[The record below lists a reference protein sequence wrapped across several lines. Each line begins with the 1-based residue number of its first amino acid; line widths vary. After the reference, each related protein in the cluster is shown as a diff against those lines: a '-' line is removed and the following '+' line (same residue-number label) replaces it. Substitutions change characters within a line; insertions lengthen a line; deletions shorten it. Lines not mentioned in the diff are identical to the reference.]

1 MKIGSNQKTKMN
13 NIENQGA
20 IEINITD
27 LSLIF
32 RNKIII
38 IALIT
43 WALNQSLKLIIFY
56 ITEKKWDIR
65 RFVGAGGMPSTHSA
79 LSICVAI
86 TIGIKEGWES
96 PLFALAIVIAF
107 IIMADAAGVRRE
119 TGEQAKVLNR
129 IILEFFKEIKLEDK
143 RLKEWV
149 GHTPFEVI
157 VGAFI
162 GIIMAWVL
170 CAVI

>member
-1 MKIGSNQKTKMN
+1 MN
-13 NIENQGA
+13 NIEKRGV
-20 IEINITD
+20 IEINIAD
-27 LSLIF
+27 LSLVF

-38 IALIT
+38 IAFIT
-43 WALNQSLKLIIFY
+43 WVVNQSLKLIVFY
-56 ITEKKWDIR
+56 ITEKKWDMR

-79 LSICVAI
+79 LSVCVAI
-86 TIGIKEGWES
+86 TIGLKEGWDS

-119 TGEQAKVLNR
+119 TGEQAKVLNK
-129 IILEFFKEIKLEDK
+129 IILEFFEERKIRDK
-143 RLKEWV
+143 NLKELV

-162 GIIMAWVL
+162 GIVMAWIL

>member
-1 MKIGSNQKTKMN
+1 MN
-13 NIENQGA
+13 NIENQGV
-20 IEINITD
+20 IKINIAD

-38 IALIT
+38 IAFIT
-43 WALNQSLKLIIFY
+43 WVLNQSLKLMVFY
-56 ITEKKWDIR
+56 ITEKKWDMR
-65 RFVGAGGMPSTHSA
+65 RFIGAGGMPSTHSA
-79 LSICVAI
+79 LSICVAT
-86 TIGIKEGWES
+86 TIGLKEGWDS
-96 PLFALAIVIAF
+96 PLFAFAIVIAF

-119 TGEQAKVLNR
+119 TGEQAKVLNK
-129 IILEFFKEIKLEDK
+129 IILEFFEERKIRDK
-143 RLKEWV
+143 NLKELV

-162 GIIMAWVL
+162 GIVMAWIL

>member
-1 MKIGSNQKTKMN
+1 MTKIS
-13 NIENQGA
+13 IF
-20 IEINITD
+20 D

-38 IALIT
+38 IAFIT
-43 WALNQSLKLIIFY
+43 WVLNQSLKLLVFY

-65 RFVGAGGMPSTHSA
+65 RFIGAGGMPSTHSA
-79 LSICVAI
+79 LSVCVAT
-86 TIGIKEGWES
+86 TIGLKEGWDS

-119 TGEQAKVLNR
+119 TGEQAKVLNK
-129 IILEFFKEIKLEDK
+129 IILEFFEERKIRDK
-143 RLKEWV
+143 NLKELV

-162 GIIMAWVL
+162 GIVMAWIL
-170 CAVI
+170 CAII

>member
-1 MKIGSNQKTKMN
+1 MN
-13 NIENQGA
+13 NIENQGV
-20 IEINITD
+20 IEINIAD

-38 IALIT
+38 IAFIT
-43 WALNQSLKLIIFY
+43 WVVNQSLKLMVFY
-56 ITEKKWDIR
+56 ITEKKWDVR

-79 LSICVAI
+79 LSVCVAV
-86 TIGIKEGWES
+86 TIGLKEGWDS

-119 TGEQAKVLNR
+119 TGEQAKVLNK
-129 IILEFFKEIKLEDK
+129 IILEFFEERKIRDK
-143 RLKEWV
+143 NLKELV

-162 GIIMAWVL
+162 GIVTAWIL

>member
-1 MKIGSNQKTKMN
+1 MN
-13 NIENQGA
+13 NIENQGV
-20 IEINITD
+20 IEINIAD

-38 IALIT
+38 IAFIT
-43 WALNQSLKLIIFY
+43 WVVNQSLKLMVFY

-79 LSICVAI
+79 LSVCVAV
-86 TIGIKEGWES
+86 TIGLKEGWDS

-119 TGEQAKVLNR
+119 TGEQAKVLNK
-129 IILEFFKEIKLEDK
+129 IILEFFEERKIRDK
-143 RLKEWV
+143 NLKELV

-162 GIIMAWVL
+162 GIVTAWIL

>member
-1 MKIGSNQKTKMN
+1 MN
-13 NIENQGA
+13 NIEKW
-20 IEINITD
+20 EVVKINIID
-27 LSLIF
+27 FSLIF

-38 IALIT
+38 IAFIA
-43 WALNQSLKLIIFY
+43 WILNQSLKLILFY
-56 ITEKKWDIR
+56 VTEKRWDIR

-79 LSICVAI
+79 LSICVAT

-119 TGEQAKVLNR
+119 TGRQAKVLNK
-129 IILEFFKEIKLEDK
+129 IILEFFKEIKLKDK
-143 RLKEWV
+143 RLKELV

-157 VGAFI
+157 VGAFM
-162 GIIMAWVL
+162 GIVMAWIL
-170 CAVI
+170 CALI

>member
-1 MKIGSNQKTKMN
+1 MIK
-13 NIENQGA
+13 
-20 IEINITD
+20 INIVD

-38 IALIT
+38 IAFMAWI
-43 WALNQSLKLIIFY
+43 LNQSLKMIVFY

-65 RFVGAGGMPSTHSA
+65 RFTGAGGMPSTHSA
-79 LSICVAI
+79 LSMCVAI
-86 TIGIKEGWES
+86 TIGIKEGWET

-119 TGEQAKVLNR
+119 TGEQAKVLNK
-129 IILEFFKEIKLEDK
+129 IILEFFREIKLKDK
-143 RLKEWV
+143 RLKELV

-157 VGAFI
+157 VGAFM

-170 CAVI
+170 CMVI

>member
-1 MKIGSNQKTKMN
+1 MN
-13 NIENQGA
+13 NIENQGV
-20 IEINITD
+20 IEINIAD

-38 IALIT
+38 IAFIT
-43 WALNQSLKLIIFY
+43 WVVNQSLKLMVFY
-56 ITEKKWDIR
+56 ITEKKWDMR

-79 LSICVAI
+79 LSVCVAV
-86 TIGIKEGWES
+86 TIGLKEGWDS

-119 TGEQAKVLNR
+119 TGEQAKVLNK
-129 IILEFFKEIKLEDK
+129 IILEFFEERKIRDK
-143 RLKEWV
+143 NLKELV

-162 GIIMAWVL
+162 GIVMAWIL

>member
-1 MKIGSNQKTKMN
+1 MIK
-13 NIENQGA
+13 
-20 IEINITD
+20 INIVD

-38 IALIT
+38 IAFIA
-43 WALNQSLKLIIFY
+43 WILNQSLKMVVFY

-65 RFVGAGGMPSTHSA
+65 RFTGAGGMPSTHSA
-79 LSICVAI
+79 LSMCVAT
-86 TIGIKEGWES
+86 TIGLKEGWES
-96 PLFALAIVIAF
+96 PLFALAIVISF

-119 TGEQAKVLNR
+119 AGEQAKVLNK
-129 IILEFFKEIKLEDK
+129 IILEFFEEIKLKDK
-143 RLKEWV
+143 RLKELV

-162 GIIMAWVL
+162 GIIMAWAL
-170 CAVI
+170 SAVI

>member
-1 MKIGSNQKTKMN
+1 MN
-13 NIENQGA
+13 NIENQGV
-20 IEINITD
+20 IEINIAD

-38 IALIT
+38 IAFIT
-43 WALNQSLKLIIFY
+43 WIVNQSLKLMVFY
-56 ITEKKWDIR
+56 ITEKKWDMR

-79 LSICVAI
+79 LSVCVAI
-86 TIGIKEGWES
+86 TIGLKEGWDS

-119 TGEQAKVLNR
+119 TGEQAKVLNK
-129 IILEFFKEIKLEDK
+129 IILEFFEERKIRDK
-143 RLKEWV
+143 NLKELV

-162 GIIMAWVL
+162 GSVMAWIL

>member
-1 MKIGSNQKTKMN
+1 MN
-13 NIENQGA
+13 NIENQGV
-20 IEINITD
+20 IKINIAD

-38 IALIT
+38 IAFIT
-43 WALNQSLKLIIFY
+43 WVLNQSLKLMVFY
-56 ITEKKWDIR
+56 ITEKKWDMR

-79 LSICVAI
+79 LSICVAT
-86 TIGIKEGWES
+86 TIGLKEGWDS
-96 PLFALAIVIAF
+96 PLFAFAIVIAF

-119 TGEQAKVLNR
+119 TGEQAKVLNK
-129 IILEFFKEIKLEDK
+129 IILEFFEERKIRDK
-143 RLKEWV
+143 NLKELV

-162 GIIMAWVL
+162 GIVMAWIL

>member
-1 MKIGSNQKTKMN
+1 MTK
-13 NIENQGA
+13 
-20 IEINITD
+20 INIID

-38 IALIT
+38 IAFIA
-43 WALNQSLKLIIFY
+43 WILNQSLKMIVFY

-65 RFVGAGGMPSTHSA
+65 RFTGAGGMPSTHSA
-79 LSICVAI
+79 LSTCVAI
-86 TIGIKEGWES
+86 TIGIKEGWET

-119 TGEQAKVLNR
+119 TGEQAKVLNK
-129 IILEFFKEIKLEDK
+129 IILEFFREIKLKDK
-143 RLKEWV
+143 RLKELV

-157 VGAFI
+157 VGAFM
-162 GIIMAWVL
+162 GIVMAWIL
-170 CAVI
+170 CAII

>member
-1 MKIGSNQKTKMN
+1 VIK
-13 NIENQGA
+13 
-20 IEINITD
+20 INIAD

-32 RNKIII
+32 RNEIII
-38 IALIT
+38 IAFIT
-43 WALNQSLKLIIFY
+43 WVLNQSLKLLVFY

-79 LSICVAI
+79 LSVCVAV
-86 TIGIKEGWES
+86 TIGLKEGWDS
-96 PLFALAIVIAF
+96 PLFAFAMIIAF

-119 TGEQAKVLNR
+119 TGEQAKVLNK
-129 IILEFFKEIKLEDK
+129 IILEFFKEIRLKDK
-143 RLKEWV
+143 RFKELV
-149 GHTPFEVI
+149 GHSPFEVI

-162 GIIMAWVL
+162 GIVMAWIL

>member
-1 MKIGSNQKTKMN
+1 VIK
-13 NIENQGA
+13 
-20 IEINITD
+20 INIAD
-27 LSLIF
+27 LFLIF

-38 IALIT
+38 IAFIT
-43 WALNQSLKLIIFY
+43 WVLNQSLKLMVFY

-79 LSICVAI
+79 LSVCVAT
-86 TIGIKEGWES
+86 TIGVKEGWDS

-119 TGEQAKVLNR
+119 TGEQAKVLNK
-129 IILEFFKEIKLEDK
+129 IILEFFEERKIRDK
-143 RLKEWV
+143 NLKELV

-162 GIIMAWVL
+162 GTMMAWIL
-170 CAVI
+170 CTII

>member
-1 MKIGSNQKTKMN
+1 MIK
-13 NIENQGA
+13 
-20 IEINITD
+20 INIVD

-38 IALIT
+38 IAFIA
-43 WALNQSLKLIIFY
+43 WILNQSLKMIVFY

-65 RFVGAGGMPSTHSA
+65 RFTGAGGMPSTHSA
-79 LSICVAI
+79 LSVCVAT

-96 PLFALAIVIAF
+96 PLFALAIVTSF

-119 TGEQAKVLNR
+119 AGEQAKVLNK
-129 IILEFFKEIKLEDK
+129 IILEFFEEIKLKDK
-143 RLKEWV
+143 RLKELV

-170 CAVI
+170 SAII

>member
-1 MKIGSNQKTKMN
+1 MIK
-13 NIENQGA
+13 
-20 IEINITD
+20 INIVD

-38 IALIT
+38 IAFIA
-43 WALNQSLKLIIFY
+43 WILNQSLKMIVFY

-65 RFVGAGGMPSTHSA
+65 RFTGAGGMPSTHSA
-79 LSICVAI
+79 LSMCVAI
-86 TIGIKEGWES
+86 TIGIKEGWET

-119 TGEQAKVLNR
+119 TGEQAKVLNK
-129 IILEFFKEIKLEDK
+129 IILEFFREIKLKDK
-143 RLKEWV
+143 RLKELV

-157 VGAFI
+157 VGAFM
-162 GIIMAWVL
+162 GIVMAWIL
-170 CAVI
+170 CALI

>member
-1 MKIGSNQKTKMN
+1 VIK
-13 NIENQGA
+13 
-20 IEINITD
+20 INIAD

-32 RNKIII
+32 RNEIII
-38 IALIT
+38 IAFLT
-43 WALNQSLKLIIFY
+43 WILNQSLKLMVFY
-56 ITEKKWDIR
+56 VTEKKWDIR

-79 LSICVAI
+79 LSVCVAV
-86 TIGIKEGWES
+86 TIGLKEGWES

-119 TGEQAKVLNR
+119 TGEQAKVLNK
-129 IILEFFKEIKLEDK
+129 IILEFFEERKIRDK
-143 RLKEWV
+143 NLKELI

-157 VGAFI
+157 VGGFI
-162 GIIMAWVL
+162 GIVMAWIL

>member
-1 MKIGSNQKTKMN
+1 M
-13 NIENQGA
+13 
-20 IEINITD
+20 IEINIAD
-27 LSLIF
+27 LFLIF

-43 WALNQSLKLIIFY
+43 WTLNQSLKLIIFY

-79 LSICVAI
+79 LSICVAT

-119 TGEQAKVLNR
+119 TGEQAKVLNK
-129 IILEFFKEIKLEDK
+129 IILEFFKEIKLTDK
-143 RLKEWV
+143 RFKELV

-162 GIIMAWVL
+162 GIMMAWIL

>member
-1 MKIGSNQKTKMN
+1 MIKIS
-13 NIENQGA
+13 IA
-20 IEINITD
+20 D

-32 RNKIII
+32 GNEIII
-38 IALIT
+38 IAFTT
-43 WALNQSLKLIIFY
+43 WILHQSLKLIIFY
-56 ITEKKWDIR
+56 ITEKRWDIR

-79 LSICVAI
+79 LSMCVAT

-96 PLFALAIVIAF
+96 PLFALAIVLAF

-119 TGEQAKVLNR
+119 TGEQAKVLNK
-129 IILEFFKEIKLEDK
+129 IILEFFKEIKLKDK
-143 RLKEWV
+143 RLKELV

-157 VGAFI
+157 VGAFM
-162 GIIMAWVL
+162 GIVMAWIL